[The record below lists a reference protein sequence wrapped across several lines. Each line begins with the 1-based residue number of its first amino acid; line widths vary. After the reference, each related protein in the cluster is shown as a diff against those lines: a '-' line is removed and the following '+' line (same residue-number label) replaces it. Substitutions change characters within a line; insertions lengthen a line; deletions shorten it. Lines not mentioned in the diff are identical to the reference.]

1 MITPIH
7 IGDLPQIYAICD
19 RANEHMN
26 WNEMG
31 YPYSHEAMKENW
43 LKVLDDSHHVK
54 FCVRNGEEIEGIFL
68 ARLQAES
75 YFTRGHLVA
84 VEVAL
89 HADPMLSK
97 TLQAKL
103 TVKIIRAAEKILSDL
118 GVKTFLMNTHPQRYD
133 MSLNLVKHGYKP
145 FSYTMAKEL

>member
-19 RANEHMN
+19 RANEQMN
-26 WNEMG
+26 WDEMG

-43 LKVLDDSHHVK
+43 LRVLDDTSHVK
-54 FCVRNGEEIEGIFL
+54 FCVRNGDIIEGIFL
-68 ARLQAES
+68 ARLQSES
-75 YFTRGHLVA
+75 YFTRGHLIA

-89 HADPMLSK
+89 HADPSLSATRQGK
-97 TLQAKL
+97 VTI
-103 TVKIIRAAEKILSDL
+103 TIRRAAERILTDL
-118 GVKTFLMNTHPQRYD
+118 GVKTLLINTHPQRHD